1 MSTRV
6 HPKQMVF
13 WYVFENIWLLQLEVD
28 MFELKNFSHGL
39 FKEKNKETD

>member
-13 WYVFENIWLLQLEVD
+13 WYVFESIWFLQLEED
-28 MFELKNFSHGL
+28 MSELKICSHGL
-39 FKEKNKETD
+39 FKEWNKETD